1 MVNKIEK
8 QLGWQRMPSAS
19 AHLHIH
25 GYTDNVNWNDPLYFY
40 GSDAPLIM
48 QSMNGSAGKWISE
61 KLKIHKM
68 QVKWAVEHEMART
81 VEDVLSRRTRAL
93 LLDAAESVRISLE
106 VATIMAE
113 LLNKDH
119 NWIYEQV
126 KLYTQLAQQYI
137 LKERTLS
144 DLVV

>member
-1 MVNKIEK
+1 
-8 QLGWQRMPSAS
+8 
-19 AHLHIH
+19 
-25 GYTDNVNWNDPLYFY
+25 
-40 GSDAPLIM
+40 
-48 QSMNGSAGKWISE
+48 
-61 KLKIHKM
+61 
-68 QVKWAVEHEMART
+68 